1 MKKSLHVMIFIL
13 FLISGCATKIPITS
27 SDTYLI
33 SIKNKQMALSDTGFI
48 NQGKNYINVQIFS
61 AGAVLFNL
69 EVQNDICLDG
79 RCASRM
85 EFNKRFFEYPHYEA
99 IINDILEM
107 KPLYDGK
114 NKVTIEGGFEQELDF
129 PNSYI
134 SYKVQNKSLTFR
146 DSKNGIL
153 IKIKELK

>member
-13 FLISGCATKIPITS
+13 FLLSGCTTKIPITS

-48 NQGKNYINVQIFS
+48 NQGRGYTNVQIFS
-61 AGAVLFNL
+61 VGAILFNL
-69 EVQNDICLDG
+69 EVQDDVCLDG
-79 RCASRM
+79 RCTSRL
-85 EFNKRFFEYPHYEA
+85 EFNKLFFEHPHYEA
-99 IINDILEM
+99 MINDVLEM

-114 NKVTIEGGFEQELDF
+114 NKVTIEGGFEQELDLLG
-129 PNSYI
+129 SHI
-134 SYKVQNKSLTFR
+134 SYKVQGKSLTFR

-153 IKIKELK
+153 IKLKELK